1 MIIHMQL
8 KAYFIVL
15 LPPYFTIILHCVWTQ
30 TFSNQGQKHV
40 ISGRT
45 SDTLGKQSSYLRSA
59 KIEDSTDITFNI
71 KYMELKKLKIF
82 IFVFFT
88 FIVPKF
94 QISFDY
100 NEVLHNIYNMQK
112 KATKSVG
119 NWWSYRQN
127 CENCQS

>member
-1 MIIHMQL
+1 MLYSTI
-8 KAYFIVL
+8 
-15 LPPYFTIILHCVWTQ
+15 PPYVGTKTRYIENTK
-30 TFSNQGQKHV
+30 FSNQGQKHV

-59 KIEDSTDITFNI
+59 KIGDSTDITFNI

-119 NWWSYRQN
+119 N
-127 CENCQS
+127 